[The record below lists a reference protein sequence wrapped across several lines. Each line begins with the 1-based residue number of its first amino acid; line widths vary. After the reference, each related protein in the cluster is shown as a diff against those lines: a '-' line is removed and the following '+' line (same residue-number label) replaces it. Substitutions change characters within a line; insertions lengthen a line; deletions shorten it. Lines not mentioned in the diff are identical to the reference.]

1 MKEKRNNRAWL
12 LVLPALLMMALN
24 AFIPFFTVINYSVQD
39 IFPGFPPIYL
49 GMENYQTVLADE
61 LFRGAFTRQ
70 LRFSMLILAIEI
82 PLGIAIALALPRRS
96 WLATISLIALGL
108 PLLIPFNVVGIIWRV
123 FTRSDLGIVP
133 LLFDAFGYEY
143 NVALNPP
150 DAYWTVVVMDVWH
163 WTPLVV
169 LLCYAGLNAI
179 PDAYFQAAEIDGA
192 PFWRTFVY
200 IILPR
205 LRSVLTIAILL
216 RFMDSFRI
224 YTEVFLLTGGGPGTT
239 TTFLSDV
246 LVRKAVGGFEFGYA
260 SALSLIYF
268 FVILVISF
276 IFFLVLTNVGT
287 GKQDET
293 VMQGGES

>member
-1 MKEKRNNRAWL
+1 MKNVRNNWAWF
-12 LVLPALLMMALN
+12 LVLPALAVMALN
-24 AFIPFFTVINYSVQD
+24 AFVPFITVINYSVQD
-39 IFPGFPPIYL
+39 IFPGLDTIWL
-49 GMENYQTVLADE
+49 GLENYQTVLTDD
-61 LFRGAFTRQ
+61 LFRGAFVRQ
-70 LRFSMLILAIEI
+70 VRFSLIILVIEI
-82 PLGIAIALALPRRS
+82 VLGIAIALALPKRS
-96 WLATISLIALGL
+96 WLATVSLIALGL

-123 FTRSDLGIVP
+123 FTRADLGIIP
-133 LLFDAFGYEY
+133 RLFELGGFHYD
-143 NVALNPP
+143 VALDPP

-179 PDAYFQAAEIDGA
+179 PDAYYQAAEIDGA
-192 PFWRTFVY
+192 SKWRIFLYVT
-200 IILPR
+200 LPR

-260 SALSLIYF
+260 AALSLVYF
-268 FVILVISF
+268 FVILVISYV
-276 IFFLVLTNVGT
+276 FFLVLTNVGT
-287 GKQDET
+287 GKDDAASA
-293 VMQGGES
+293 QGGE